1 MKCKH
6 VFAHHAS
13 ITDYSSTVI
22 CGCYDNMMVVY
33 LIGVINRRDDL
44 PMKQLKVTVANSL
57 KSLLTQLKKQEEQKS
72 AKDGGPEVQE
82 DKCEAS
88 SST

>member
-1 MKCKH
+1 
-6 VFAHHAS
+6 
-13 ITDYSSTVI
+13 
-22 CGCYDNMMVVY
+22 MMLVY

-57 KSLLTQLKKQEEQKS
+57 KSLLTQLKKQEEQRSVKE
-72 AKDGGPEVQE
+72 GVLEVQE